1 MSSFQ
6 RRDDGIGLGRICSDV
21 LEVVVVRDLAGT
33 CSSAFSTKRLEVPLG
48 SWVLPLCCTAS
59 SRANERELHRWV
71 GGFSSRAAKS
81 NAIMDPSSVVRS
93 AGWHKESNGKWS
105 LMPVR

>member
-48 SWVLPLCCTAS
+48 SCRCVALRHPELMRGS
-59 SRANERELHRWV
+59 ST
-71 GGFSSRAAKS
+71 GGWEDFLAEQQKATPSWIQA
-81 NAIMDPSSVVRS
+81 PSSEAQDGTKKVT
-93 AGWHKESNGKWS
+93 ENG
-105 LMPVR
+105 L